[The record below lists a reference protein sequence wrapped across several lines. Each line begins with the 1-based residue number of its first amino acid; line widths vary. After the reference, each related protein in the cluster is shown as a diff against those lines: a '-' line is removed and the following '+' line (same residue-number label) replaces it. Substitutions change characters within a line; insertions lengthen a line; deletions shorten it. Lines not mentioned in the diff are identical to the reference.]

1 MAELIAKTP
10 ASGLLPLKIGSV
22 DLSEVDAGHLTSLA
36 PYKGKEAALSDA
48 LKTSHG
54 ASLPRPNR
62 TTGKEG
68 ARVIWFGLNHA
79 LLLGPAP
86 ASELANLAAITDQSD
101 AWTVVQLRGAGATD
115 VLARLVPVDL
125 CPTQFKRGHTVRT
138 DLMHMTASIT
148 STGANTFLIL
158 VFRSMAQ
165 TLVHDLKTAMEGV
178 AARG

>member
-10 ASGLLPLKIGSV
+10 ASGLLPLTIGSV
-22 DLSEVDAGHLTSLA
+22 ELREVECGQLTSLA
-36 PYKGKEAALSDA
+36 HFKGKEKALSQA
-48 LKTSHG
+48 LKIAHG
-54 ASLPRPNR
+54 AVLPSPNR

-68 ARVIWFGLNHA
+68 ARVIWFGLNHV
-79 LLLGPAP
+79 LLIGPVP
-86 ASELANLAAITDQSD
+86 DMKLAEYAAMTDQSD
-101 AWTVVQLRGAGATD
+101 AWTAVQLRGAKAVD

-125 CPTQFKRGHTVRT
+125 RATQFKRGHTVRT

-148 STGANTFLIL
+148 ATAANAFLIL

-178 AARG
+178 AS